1 MGVQS
6 AGVVASGQKA
16 AWPALLANRAGAQFS
31 LPLIQDPGCPPRL
44 LSPLA
49 ANLALVVYILT
60 LLSQTPTTATCAD
73 VPGAVDHIITPSDLT
88 AINTRMAQINAHIQ
102 SKANDNGYAF
112 FTIGS
117 LYDLPK
123 GSLDL
128 YVLFSSS
135 PFGGNISLDGVHP
148 SAKGQAILADA
159 AVQAINARYR
169 LGIQ

>member
-1 MGVQS
+1 
-6 AGVVASGQKA
+6 
-16 AWPALLANRAGAQFS
+16 
-31 LPLIQDPGCPPRL
+31 
-44 LSPLA
+44 
-49 ANLALVVYILT
+49 
-60 LLSQTPTTATCAD
+60 

-128 YVLFSSS
+128 YDVLFSSS

-148 SAKGQAILADA
+148 SAKGQANLADA